1 MSAPH
6 FRMVWTNI
14 HTCIFHVCF
23 VSMDNVWQMVQQCAC
38 EIYMYVCTHTDVC
51 VCFFFPIFSLP
62 LSLTN
67 MHAQYIIN
75 NYGLYLVHIRL
86 FIELSFQF
94 FYMFERKGWGESPR
108 RWGIPAVGCAKIVIF
123 LPVSISSSSFIFF
136 LSNRILSLFGVASCL
151 PTFLWI
157 WVWPWDYV
165 LASEI

>member
-1 MSAPH
+1 MFALFQWFSNVH
-6 FRMVWTNI
+6 VRYICTCV
-14 HTCIFHVCF
+14 HTLT
-23 VSMDNVWQMVQQCAC
+23 
-38 EIYMYVCTHTDVC
+38 YVYV
-51 VCFFFPIFSLP
+51 FFSIFSLP

-94 FYMFERKGWGESPR
+94 FYMFKRRGWGESPR

-123 LPVSISSSSFIFF
+123 LPISISSSSFIFF
-136 LSNRILSLFGVASCL
+136 LSNRILNLFGAVSCL

-157 WVWPWDYV
+157 WVWPCDYV